1 MRRLSRMRRGRTM
14 DVCVGM
20 IVSMRMPVVTG
31 MIMGMAM
38 SMIVMMGLGRG
49 GNHAETL
56 YYNITS
62 VHAGL

>member
-1 MRRLSRMRRGRTM
+1 M